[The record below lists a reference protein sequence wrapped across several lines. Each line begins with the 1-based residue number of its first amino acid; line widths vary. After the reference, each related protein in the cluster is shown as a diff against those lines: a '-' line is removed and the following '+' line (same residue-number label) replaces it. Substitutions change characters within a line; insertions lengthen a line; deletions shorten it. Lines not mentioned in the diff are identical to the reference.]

1 MTKQNLKTLLAAFHK
16 VKRGPDVTNGICENV
31 YNLIGP
37 TPWAMGT
44 RGSGRGV
51 CTSPCFRGLWPTR

>member
-37 TPWAMGT
+37 TP
-44 RGSGRGV
+44 
-51 CTSPCFRGLWPTR
+51 